1 MSDFWE
7 LGNAFGF
14 EDDEPKKKKKK
25 KKEKKGKDGKKNKD
39 KKYESEKAFQAVKKD
54 MSYSDFLKEGKNGLY
69 LARYKT
75 EDGHKTLECVIVK
88 VSDHFKYP
96 MVALT
101 EDGVT
106 YKDWL
111 KKAVEKHDLKESVN
125 KIMYNSRVE
134 KITGLCQSFIADVIA
149 KTFEK
154 DEEEDDE

>member
-7 LGNAFGF
+7 LGNTFGF

-25 KKEKKGKDGKKNKD
+25 KKGKDGKKKKD
-39 KKYESEKAFQAVKKD
+39 KKHESEKVFQSVKKD

-69 LARYKT
+69 LARYT
-75 EDGHKTLECVIVK
+75 TDDGHKTLECVVVK

-101 EDGVT
+101 DDGMT

-111 KKAVEKHDLKESVN
+111 KKAIEKHGLKEGVN
-125 KIMYNSRVE
+125 KIMYNTRVE
-134 KITGLCQSFIADVIA
+134 KVTGVCQSFIADVIA

-154 DEEEDDE
+154 DNEDDEE

>member
-14 EDDEPKKKKKK
+14 KDEEPKKKKKK
-25 KKEKKGKDGKKNKD
+25 KKDKKGKEGKKNKD
-39 KKYESEKAFQAVKKD
+39 KKHESEKVFQPVKKD
-54 MSYSDFLKEGKNGLY
+54 MPYSDFLKEGKNGLY
-69 LARYKT
+69 LARCKT
-75 EDGHKTLECVIVK
+75 SDGKTLECVIVK

-101 EDGVT
+101 EDGLT
-106 YKDWL
+106 YKDWIR
-111 KKAVEKHDLKESVN
+111 KEIEKHGLNETAN

-154 DEEEDDE
+154 DEEDDE